1 MGVVHRDLKPE
12 NVLVEQPPA
21 APMRARLTDFGIARA
36 TRGSVLT
43 HANQLLGT
51 AEYLAP
57 ELVAGRPLTPAAD
70 VYSLGVVGYELFSG
84 RRPFGGEHPAAVLR
98 AHLEAPPA
106 PLTELPGPLWDLLA
120 RCLAKDPADRPEAE
134 QAGQELQRLAP
145 ILAGRP
151 PLGAAPDHP
160 PRPPVG
166 AAPESPVPPP
176 SPAGGPGPRAGERH
190 RGLRVARPS
199 AGPTRA

>member
-1 MGVVHRDLKPE
+1 M
-12 NVLVEQPPA
+12 
-21 APMRARLTDFGIARA
+21 
-36 TRGSVLT
+36 
-43 HANQLLGT
+43 
-51 AEYLAP
+51 
-57 ELVAGRPLTPAAD
+57 AGRPLTPAAD

-176 SPAGGPGPRAGERH
+176 SPGAVPVHEPASGTAAFVSPVRPP
-190 RGLRVARPS
+190 ARPRLS
-199 AGPTRA
+199 ARSRPAGFPAGPCGRRWPA